1 MELNPHLM
9 CLIQNA
15 LNKKKLKCK
24 KYKNPNKYRQQ
35 IFSKIPAK
43 AWNEKVYSFEHFII
57 GEITP

>member
-24 KYKNPNKYRQQ
+24 KYKNPNKYKQQ
-35 IFSKIPAK
+35 IFSKITAK
-43 AWNEKVYSFEHFII
+43 AWNEKVYFL
-57 GEITP
+57 